1 MKAYRL
7 TGPRRLNLVTDA
19 PDPTPEDG
27 EVVLKVQYS
36 SICGSDVHLNYEPTL
51 PEERYPMFYGSP
63 CHEIAGVVLESRRP
77 GIEVGTRAIVLP
89 ETAVS
94 AGGHR
99 GGGLADYIASSKVI
113 PLPDYGSTA
122 DWLMCQPAGTALYS
136 SRRWGSTDDKRI
148 AIMGQGAIGL
158 SFTNI
163 AANQGAA
170 QVIAI
175 DLLDYRLDKATDVGA
190 TDTINPDRDNVIE
203 AIEEI
208 TNGEG
213 VDVVVDAS
221 ADPDGIN
228 QAVQMVNQRGLIIGF
243 SLIPTEEQVIF
254 RHQEWMRK
262 EVFIHPTSSGG
273 SATPTEAIMAMVGL
287 RDRGWMDPS
296 QFTTHHFGWD
306 DIPEAYE
313 MYSHR
318 KDNVIKIVMEINPE

>member
-273 SATPTEAIMAMVGL
+273 SATPTEAIMAMVDL

>member
-1 MKAYRL
+1 MKAYQL
-7 TGPRRLNLVTDA
+7 TGPRRLDLVPAD
-19 PDPTPEDG
+19 DPTPEDG
-27 EVVLKVQYS
+27 EVVLKVQHS

-51 PEERYPMFYGSP
+51 PEERYPMFHGSP
-63 CHEIAGVVLESRRP
+63 CHEIAGTIVESRNPRF
-77 GIEVGTRAIVLP
+77 EVGTRAIVLP
-89 ETAVS
+89 ESAVS

-122 DWLMCQPAGTALYS
+122 DWVMCQPAGTALYS
-136 SRRWGSTDDKRI
+136 ARRWGSTDDKRI

-163 AANQGAA
+163 AANQGAQ

-175 DLLDYRLDKATDVGA
+175 DLIDYRLDAANKFGA

-203 AIEEI
+203 AIEEM

-228 QAVQMVNQRGLIIGF
+228 QAIQMVNPRGLIIGF
-243 SLIPTEEQVIF
+243 SLVPIEDQVVLN
-254 RHQEWMRK
+254 HQAWMRK

-273 SATPTEAIMAMVGL
+273 DPNPTESIAAMVDL
-287 RDRGWMDPS
+287 RDRGWMDPAL
-296 QFTTHHFGWD
+296 FTTHRIAWE
-306 DIPEAYE
+306 DIPDAYE

-318 KDNVIKIVMEINPE
+318 RDNVIKVVMEINAE

>member
-1 MKAYRL
+1 MKAYQL
-7 TGPRRLNLVTDA
+7 TGQRRLELVDA

-27 EVVLKVQYS
+27 EVVLKVQHS
-36 SICGSDVHLNYEPTL
+36 SICGSDVHLNYEPAL

-63 CHEIAGVVLESRRP
+63 CHEIAGIVVESRKP
-77 GIEVGTRAIVLP
+77 GVEVGTRAIVLP
-89 ETAVS
+89 ETAVA

-113 PLPDYGSTA
+113 TLPDYGSTA

-163 AANQGAA
+163 AANQGAIE
-170 QVIAI
+170 VIAI
-175 DLLDYRLDKATDVGA
+175 DLLDYRLDMATKVGA
-190 TDTINPDRDNVIE
+190 THTINPDRDNVIE
-203 AIEEI
+203 AIEEM
-208 TNGEG
+208 TGGKG

-228 QAVQMVNQRGLIIGF
+228 QAVQMVNRRGLVIGF
-243 SLIPTEEQVIF
+243 SLIPTEAQVVF

-273 SATPTEAIMAMVGL
+273 SATPTEAIESMVAL
-287 RDRGWMDPS
+287 RDRGWMDPAM
-296 QFTTHHFGWD
+296 FTTHHFAWD

-313 MYSHR
+313 MYSLR
-318 KDNVIKIVMEINPE
+318 KDNVIKVVMEINAE

>member
-243 SLIPTEEQVIF
+243 SLIPTEEQGIF

-273 SATPTEAIMAMVGL
+273 SATPTEAIMAMVDL

>member
-7 TGPRRLNLVTDA
+7 TGQRNLDLVDA

-27 EVVLKVQYS
+27 EVVLKVQHS
-36 SICGSDVHLNYEPTL
+36 SICGSDVHLNYEPAL

-63 CHEIAGVVLESRRP
+63 CHEIAGTIVESRKP
-77 GIEVGTRAIVLP
+77 GFEVGTRAIVLP

-122 DWLMCQPAGTALYS
+122 DWVMCQPSGTALYS
-136 SRRWGSTDDKRI
+136 SRRWGTTDDKRI

-163 AANQGAA
+163 AANQGA
-170 QVIAI
+170 QNVIAI
-175 DLLDYRLDKATDVGA
+175 DLLDYRLDMAEKVGA
-190 TDTINPDRDNVIE
+190 TSTINPDRDNVIE

-208 TNGEG
+208 TGGEG

-228 QAVQMVNQRGLIIGF
+228 QAVQMVNQRGLVIGF

-273 SATPTEAIMAMVGL
+273 SATPTEAIGAMVDL
-287 RDRGWMDPS
+287 RDRGWMDPA
-296 QFTTHHFGWD
+296 QFTTHRVGWD
-306 DIPEAYE
+306 DIPDAYE

-318 KDNVIKIVMEINPE
+318 KDNVIKVVMEINAE

>member
-1 MKAYRL
+1 MKAYQL
-7 TGPRRLNLVTDA
+7 TGQRRLELVDA

-27 EVVLKVQYS
+27 EVVLKVQHS
-36 SICGSDVHLNYEPTL
+36 SICGSDVHLNYEPAL

-63 CHEIAGVVLESRRP
+63 CHEIAGTVVESRKD
-77 GIEVGTRAIVLP
+77 GVEVGTRAIILP
-89 ETAVS
+89 ESAVA

-122 DWLMCQPAGTALYS
+122 EWVMCQPAGTALYS
-136 SRRWGSTDDKRI
+136 ARRWGATDDKRI

-163 AANQGAA
+163 AANQGAQ

-175 DLLDYRLDKATDVGA
+175 DLLDYRLDKAAEFGA

-203 AIEEI
+203 AIEEM
-208 TNGEG
+208 TGGEG

-228 QAVQMVNQRGLIIGF
+228 QAVQIVNQRGLIIGF
-243 SLIPTEEQVIF
+243 SLVPIEEQVVF
-254 RHQEWMRK
+254 RHIDWMRK
-262 EVFIHPTSSGG
+262 EVKIIPTSSGG
-273 SATPTEAIMAMVGL
+273 SHDPLESVAAMVDL
-287 RDRGWMDPS
+287 RDRGWMDPAK
-296 QFTTHHFGWD
+296 FTTHHIDWD
-306 DIPEAYE
+306 GIPDAYE

-318 KDNVIKIVMEINPE
+318 KDNVIKVVMEINAE